1 MSGTLYLVGTP
12 IGNLEDITLRALR
25 ILREVDLILAED
37 TRHTRKL
44 LAHYD
49 IHTPLK
55 SYHEHNERSA
65 AQEARE
71 RLEAGQN
78 LALVT
83 DAGLPGISDPGA
95 QLVQL
100 AAEHGLPTV
109 VVPGP
114 TAFVLALVLS
124 ALPTERFAFWGFP
137 PRQGRQR
144 DEFFA
149 AALQAP
155 ETIVFYESP
164 KRIGRTLADLSAL
177 APERRAAVV
186 RELTKVHEEVRR
198 GTLAELAAEYAHREV
213 KGEICLVV
221 AGQPVRGASAVAR
234 MARED
239 DPARLVQALI
249 AKGYGR
255 KDALREAARQLGIA
269 RREVYNAV
277 LKARRQ
283 AEDAST

>member
-1 MSGTLYLVGTP
+1 
-12 IGNLEDITLRALR
+12 
-25 ILREVDLILAED
+25 
-37 TRHTRKL
+37 
-44 LAHYD
+44 
-49 IHTPLK
+49 
-55 SYHEHNERSA
+55 
-65 AQEARE
+65 
-71 RLEAGQN
+71 
-78 LALVT
+78 
-83 DAGLPGISDPGA
+83 
-95 QLVQL
+95 
-100 AAEHGLPTV
+100 
-109 VVPGP
+109 
-114 TAFVLALVLS
+114 
-124 ALPTERFAFWGFP
+124 
-137 PRQGRQR
+137 
-144 DEFFA
+144 
-149 AALQAP
+149 
-155 ETIVFYESP
+155 
-164 KRIGRTLADLSAL
+164 
-177 APERRAAVV
+177 
-186 RELTKVHEEVRR
+186 VHEEVRR